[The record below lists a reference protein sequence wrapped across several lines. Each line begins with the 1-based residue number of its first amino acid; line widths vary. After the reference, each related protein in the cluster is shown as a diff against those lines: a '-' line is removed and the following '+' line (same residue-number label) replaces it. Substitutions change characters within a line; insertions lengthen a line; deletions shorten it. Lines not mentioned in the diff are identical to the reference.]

1 MVKETLSKWQSKDIQ
16 KIVTPYKWWDH
27 WPKLSKP
34 NFFRTLEINQI
45 LQQPKSPFR
54 LKKNKRVMLRTANC
68 GLFICSVLT
77 PFTVA
82 PLVALKISTL
92 TALAVVKTSSLV
104 ATVKARFR
112 ILPQISF
119 PEYLHYLPCLKA
131 TWKHFIHRS
140 CLYLTWLGACFDVDE
155 PWKHA

>member
-34 NFFRTLEINQI
+34 NFSELWKLTRYCSNL
-45 LQQPKSPFR
+45 SPFC
-54 LKKNKRVMLRTANC
+54 LKKNNQVMLRTANC

-131 TWKHFIHRS
+131 IWKHFIHRS